1 MKLSKKH
8 ILFSVVLVII
18 VFAFVVM
25 VQAYYSGNNNSGCGC
40 IPPQNLST
48 DGEALVNE
56 EMAAKLWNQN
66 VSLGEYLENVFPDYF
81 NNLTEECKEQYYN
94 QSMNWPDLH
103 PDLHR

>member
-1 MKLSKKH
+1 M
-8 ILFSVVLVII
+8 
-18 VFAFVVM
+18 
-25 VQAYYSGNNNSGCGC
+25 
-40 IPPQNLST
+40 
-48 DGEALVNE
+48 VNE